1 MQFFNLTKPYYGVFA
16 CLLLSSCALIDNT
29 PDDVNEAEQSV
40 DTISQEII
48 ALAKLPNVTE
58 PSLVDNNE
66 AEGSIK
72 NDGVVTNTLEPSSL
86 SLYQRFLAE
95 QTKKKNNFPENALGI
110 YNKATLAMKNKQW
123 ENAERLIDELL
134 VIAPET
140 SSAYVNKALIYY
152 HQKKYKQAI
161 AMLNM
166 AENLSLNNPYI
177 HNLKGVIY
185 RELGE
190 LELAESNYLKAITIW
205 PEYAQAYLN
214 IAVFTELYRGD
225 FEQAKLYYQTY
236 LSFKP
241 EDKQAVRWLAG
252 LEIKLAAK

>member
-16 CLLLSSCALIDNT
+16 CLVLSSCALTDIQ
-29 PDDVNEAEQSV
+29 PKDVNEADQSV
-40 DTISQEII
+40 DTISKEII
-48 ALAKLPNVTE
+48 ALAKLPNVTDLT
-58 PSLVDNNE
+58 SLDKKE
-66 AEGSIK
+66 AEDSIE
-72 NDGVVTNTLEPSSL
+72 NDGLVSNTNEPTSL

-95 QTKKKNNFPENALGI
+95 QTKKKNSFPDNALGI
-110 YNKATLAMKNKQW
+110 YNKATLAMKNKKW
-123 ENAERLIDELL
+123 ENAERLLDELL

-140 SSAYVNKALIYY
+140 SSVYVNKALIHY
-152 HQKKYKQAI
+152 HQKQYKQAI
-161 AMLNM
+161 AMLNT

-190 LELAESNYLKAITIW
+190 LELAESNYLNAITIW

-241 EDKQAVRWLAG
+241 EDQQAVRWLAG